1 MRGGV
6 ARPDGCAGNTPS
18 PWDSHGDGDFF
29 WILDF
34 RFLICDLRF
43 AVRLRSRVATTEPSD
58 PVSKTTK
65 TSKVT
70 KSQIKIR
77 KSKIRNGRI
86 LAQQAASTNYEF
98 DNEAISFDGA
108 DPPPW
113 LDLRSSAGGAK
124 PGGFGEGG
132 EQLRQ

>member
-34 RFLICDLRF
+34 RFLICDLPFGFGR
-43 AVRLRSRVATTEPSD
+43 ASTILSAESNLQNDENVQATG
-58 PVSKTTK
+58 
-65 TSKVT
+65 VT
-70 KSQIKIR
+70 RSQIKIR

-86 LAQQAASTNYEF
+86 LA
-98 DNEAISFDGA
+98 
-108 DPPPW
+108 
-113 LDLRSSAGGAK
+113 
-124 PGGFGEGG
+124 
-132 EQLRQ
+132 